1 MTQLNFVYPYDM
13 SLACWATDYLMFI
26 GSLYNCK
33 TLLNRYRSRLQDI
46 IKKKD
51 LKISNEKLSR
61 QKLVIA
67 LNICYVFLLG
77 LSGLFGGIKHQ
88 FFYKG
93 EHYIGRV
100 LWFFACITSS
110 SLSPVC
116 IMTPFL
122 TLKALSKKGR
132 NLIVSCVI
140 LFSGMLAIEEFIYEK
155 ITLGGIL
162 LGSVLVMT
170 IISLISTVLY
180 SCGDD
185 QIIRFRKSRYF
196 PGTIF
201 LTSFAF
207 WYTSIYPVCSQP
219 SAFEKGCPVPD
230 WFNHNALLH
239 IVIFI
244 SFTLM
249 SRAYIKV
256 F

>member
-1 MTQLNFVYPYDM
+1 M
-13 SLACWATDYLMFI
+13 SFACWATDYLMFI

-33 TLLNRYRSRLQDI
+33 KLLKYRSKLQDI
-46 IKKKD
+46 VKKKD

-67 LNICYVFLLG
+67 FNISYVFLLG
-77 LSGLFGGIKHQ
+77 LSGLLGGIKHQ

-122 TLKALSKKGR
+122 TLQALSKKAKK
-132 NLIVSCVI
+132 LIVASVI
-140 LFSGMLAIEEFIYEK
+140 VFSAVLATEEFIYEK
-155 ITLGGIL
+155 ITMGGIL

-170 IISLISTVLY
+170 AISVFSSILY
-180 SCGDD
+180 CCGND
-185 QIIRFRKSRYF
+185 QVIRFRKSRYF
-196 PGTIF
+196 PGTII
-201 LTSFAF
+201 LTTFAF
-207 WYTSIYPVCSQP
+207 WYTSIYPICTQP